1 MMRKSSLVLMAV
13 MVGLLAMKGLAG
25 AATPAEEAAKT
36 PEKLASLLEE
46 KSGDDASKIVADAVK
61 AAIAMGGSERDIKKR
76 LAALAAAA
84 IPAGRD
90 NAAAVAAA
98 LVRAGGDKYMAL
110 LVASVASAVNTLEKP
125 PAVTQAA
132 VTAAGANNA
141 DAAKDAAANPAQ
153 ALGGLTARRVVRVA
167 EFVQALVDGKKPIE
181 PTESGGGLVVIRTIG
196 GDAATGG
203 SGTETI
209 DPNKTRLEPTPPL
222 VRRRRRRAPTTPD
235 GKL

>member
-1 MMRKSSLVLMAV
+1 MRKGSLVLMAV
-13 MVGLLAMKGLAG
+13 VVGLLAMKGLAG
-25 AATPAEEAAKT
+25 AATPAKEAAKT
-36 PEKLASLLEE
+36 PEKLATLLDE
-46 KSGDDASKIVADAVK
+46 KSGDEASKIVADAVK

-98 LVRAGGDKYMAL
+98 LVRTGGDKYMTI
-110 LVASVASAVNTLEKP
+110 LVASVANAASTLEKP
-125 PAVTQAA
+125 PAITQAA

-153 ALGGLTARRVVRVA
+153 TLGGLTARRVVRVA

-181 PTESGGGLVVIRTIG
+181 PTETGDGTIVLRTIG

-203 SGTETI
+203 TGTETI
-209 DPNKTRLEPTPPL
+209 DPNKPRQPEPPIVRS
-222 VRRRRRRAPTTPD
+222 VRRREPTSPD
-235 GKL
+235 GKR